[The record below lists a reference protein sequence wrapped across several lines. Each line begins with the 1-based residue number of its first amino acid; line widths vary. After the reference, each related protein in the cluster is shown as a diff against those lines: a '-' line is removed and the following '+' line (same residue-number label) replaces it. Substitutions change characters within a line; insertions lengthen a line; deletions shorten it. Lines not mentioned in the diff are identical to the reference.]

1 MKGGAREQLLDLVRK
16 YTQPLE
22 FYFGVLIVL
31 GIVYVG
37 QIPDTISYQANTLL
51 GRLFLFFITIF
62 VADLYS
68 WIYALLM
75 ALFTVL
81 LIAVSPRTFSGWK
94 EGFQADSAT
103 STEVKLVGQKNK
115 WWVERLMEENPVGI
129 EEEKVKTNA
138 IQDNTNSSNSFS
150 SSR

>member
-1 MKGGAREQLLDLVRK
+1 MKGGAREQLLDLVKK

-22 FYFGVLIVL
+22 FYFGVMIVL

-37 QIPDTISYQANTLL
+37 QIPDSISYQANTFF
-51 GRLFLFFITIF
+51 GRLFLFCITIF
-62 VADLYS
+62 IADLYS
-68 WIYALLM
+68 WVYALLM

-94 EGFQADSAT
+94 EGFQNT
-103 STEVKLVGQKNK
+103 STEIKLVGQKNK
-115 WWVERLMEENPVGI
+115 WWVERLLQENPLGI